1 MATPHRPQFEN
12 ALYHVTTRGVDRQRI
27 VRDDIDCE
35 HWVASLSDAVRATG
49 TVVHAWC
56 LMTNHNHLL
65 IQTPLGNIAAAM
77 QRLNSSY
84 ALMHNK
90 RHGRVGHLFQG
101 RYHSLLIERD
111 EHLLECARYV
121 VLNPVRAGVCDSPER
136 WRWSSYRATA
146 GLAPRPGFLT
156 TSWLLE
162 QFDADAKAARRRYV
176 DFVSEGSATSTV
188 AGLLLRC

>member
-1 MATPHRPQFEN
+1 MATRHRPQFEN

-35 HWVASLSDAVRATG
+35 VWVASLSYAVRATG

-56 LMTNHNHLL
+56 LMTNHSHVL

-84 ALMHNK
+84 ALAHNK
-90 RHGRVGHLFQG
+90 RHGRVGHLFQS

-121 VLNPVRAGVCDSPER
+121 VLNPLRAGVCDSAEK

-156 TSWLLE
+156 TSWLLG
-162 QFDADAKAARRRYV
+162 QFHADAKAARSRYV
-176 DFVSEGSATSTV
+176 DFISEGSPTSTV